1 MHTNP
6 VARSEPAPW
15 PASRPLC
22 RPRQVAAPLVL
33 LLLFALAARAE
44 LIDRIAVSVGNRV
57 ITQSD
62 LERQIRVIAFQNGV
76 KPDLSPA
83 NKRAVADKM
92 IEQKLIQR
100 ELENTRYPMPAASE
114 LAPAIEEFKKTHF
127 PDDAAYQR
135 ALAEYHIT
143 EQDLLDVLL
152 WERTLLRFIQIR
164 FESGV
169 LVTDQEA
176 ADYAQAAPDQLGRRR
191 ACPDLQPCGSAIG
204 VVAARCPQP
213 YPRNCPP
220 GGLPMSRRRRILLRV
235 LTAGA
240 TAVALLR
247 PLGLFHPRQR
257 MVLRPGAYPHHRR
270 GGDGYRR
277 ARGNRGLP
285 VRPCALHRRSARL
298 RPARPRA
305 GR

>member
-1 MHTNP
+1 M
-6 VARSEPAPW
+6 
-15 PASRPLC
+15 
-22 RPRQVAAPLVL
+22 AAPLVL

-176 ADYAQAAPDQLGRRR
+176 ADYAKQHQLSTADAERALTSSRADQQLELWLH
-191 ACPDLQPCGSAIG
+191 D
-204 VVAARCPQP
+204 AR
-213 YPRNCPP
+213 
-220 GGLPMSRRRRILLRV
+220 
-235 LTAGA
+235 
-240 TAVALLR
+240 
-247 PLGLFHPRQR
+247 
-257 MVLRPGAYPHHRR
+257 
-270 GGDGYRR
+270 
-277 ARGNRGLP
+277 NRTP
-285 VRPCALHRRSARL
+285 VIVHQEAFQ
-298 RPARPRA
+298 
-305 GR
+305 